1 MEDDPPWIAPHPR
14 KKARTEGEF
23 PVDKVEEMLNM
34 GEFGRIPFE
43 IQVLI
48 LSQLNWCEFKKL
60 SETSRAFRAIFYD
73 DEYDKYLWKKI
84 YEKKYGKAKL
94 IDYFDYR
101 KNLEAQEGASLAITT
116 FFSEDGM
123 RNVEVE
129 KELDE
134 KAFLV
139 KKQFSG
145 NVSYLV
151 SAGPAA
157 FAVYTPNE
165 TCGPK
170 TFTVCISYR
179 SGLPSPSHIGEAL
192 IGFKRPFKSVR
203 PGNARFPW
211 GPNVPAALL
220 RPIVLLWIVNA
231 DGECRGVCDGYYK
244 QHTVVV
250 KSSEKVKLAAFQ
262 HILLESGRLAKID
275 QVSVSSDASTWEA
288 TLALASIGPCEY
300 RGDGMFV
307 TEDGFLIDSRRDVVD
322 RLFEEDL
329 PWTDDDG
336 RIQVTRSGDVIGFD
350 YDNDKRVVVQN
361 RHPDLIRHDPSRRIR
376 ATGTALL
383 PKFVDGTHRGG
394 EREWV
399 HFAIDTGGKLYT
411 WTREGPVVLH
421 GIDYDRVYIA
431 GVAPPAHSDRGIGIS
446 FPTGHSEYIC
456 LLSVRREAP
465 MLIDAHAHEE

>member
-1 MEDDPPWIAPHPR
+1 
-14 KKARTEGEF
+14 
-23 PVDKVEEMLNM
+23 
-34 GEFGRIPFE
+34 
-43 IQVLI
+43 
-48 LSQLNWCEFKKL
+48 
-60 SETSRAFRAIFYD
+60 
-73 DEYDKYLWKKI
+73 
-84 YEKKYGKAKL
+84 
-94 IDYFDYR
+94 
-101 KNLEAQEGASLAITT
+101 
-116 FFSEDGM
+116 
-123 RNVEVE
+123 
-129 KELDE
+129 
-134 KAFLV
+134 
-139 KKQFSG
+139 
-145 NVSYLV
+145 
-151 SAGPAA
+151 
-157 FAVYTPNE
+157 
-165 TCGPK
+165 
-170 TFTVCISYR
+170 
-179 SGLPSPSHIGEAL
+179 
-192 IGFKRPFKSVR
+192 
-203 PGNARFPW
+203 
-211 GPNVPAALL
+211 
-220 RPIVLLWIVNA
+220 LWIVNA

-307 TEDGFLIDSRRDVVD
+307 TEDGFLIDSRQDVVD

-383 PKFVDGTHRGG
+383 PKFVNGTHRGG

-411 WTREGPVVLH
+411 WTREGPVILH

-465 MLIDAHAHEE
+465 MLVDAHLHEE